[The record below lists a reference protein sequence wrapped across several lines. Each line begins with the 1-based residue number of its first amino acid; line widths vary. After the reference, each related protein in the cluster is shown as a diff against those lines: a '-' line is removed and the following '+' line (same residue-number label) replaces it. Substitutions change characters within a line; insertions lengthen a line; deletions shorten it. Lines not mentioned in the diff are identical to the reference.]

1 MKVYLD
7 TSVVL
12 RVLFRERNQIRIW
25 GKWDRA
31 YSSSLWRTEAY
42 RTVDRLRLGGD
53 LSDRDVS
60 ELAAEIETV
69 HDTLAVVSLAETIL
83 RRASEAFPTTIGTL
97 DAIHLSTALA
107 IRESEQIDLLLTHDQ
122 QLAIAARALGF
133 QVTGTD

>member
-1 MKVYLD
+1 M
-7 TSVVL
+7 
-12 RVLFRERNQIRIW
+12 
-25 GKWDRA
+25 
-31 YSSSLWRTEAY
+31 
-42 RTVDRLRLGGD
+42 RLGGD

-69 HDTLAVVSLAETIL
+69 HETLAVVPLAETIL
-83 RRASEAFPTTIGTL
+83 RRASEAFPTVVGTL

-107 IRESEQIDLLLTHDQ
+107 IRNAEKIDLLLTHDP